1 MNTKVTRETADTFR
15 EGGKGT
21 RETVG
26 PIIMALNHHPDILSR
41 LNRLSDVEREQ
52 KLALYLELEPLI
64 FQCLSLNHD
73 INNPL
78 TGILGYGEILLL
90 DADKLPAETADQLKT
105 IMDCAERIKTIVEEL
120 SEVKSAVSEQLNM
133 QALIE
138 QYKSEPTAS
147 D

>member
-1 MNTKVTRETADTFR
+1 MTAS
-15 EGGKGT
+15 
-21 RETVG
+21 
-26 PIIMALNHHPDILSR
+26 NHHPDILSR
-41 LNRLSDVEREQ
+41 LDLLSDEEKEQ

-78 TGILGYGEILLL
+78 TGILGYGEFLLEE
-90 DADKLPAETADQLKT
+90 ADKLPADTADQLSK
-105 IMDCAERIKTIVEEL
+105 IMECAERIKVMMEEL

-138 QYKSEPTAS
+138 QYQSAPTVS